1 MSAVS
6 VIAMTNSSPDDATRH
21 APQDRVLRV
30 GTIAAVVLAAVGV
43 TSLAAVLIS
52 TAVGAQVWP
61 GLLFLAYTCLPLA
74 FIVLAAMVIV
84 GLVHR
89 RRH

>member
-6 VIAMTNSSPDDATRH
+6 VIAMTNSSPDDAAGY

-30 GTIAAVVLAAVGV
+30 GTVAAVVLAAVGL
-43 TSLAAVLIS
+43 TSLVAVLIS
-52 TAVGAQVWP
+52 VAVGAQVWP
-61 GLLFLAYTCLPLA
+61 ALLFLAYTCLPLA

-84 GLVHR
+84 GLVR
-89 RRH
+89 RRQH